1 MVVKTAAG
9 RERDQSDGVPGA
21 HTGNGAGAGNGM
33 SDESEWGGDIRP
45 TSLAAALAHLR
56 PALSLRRSGVVYGF
70 ILVVVGMIVFSI
82 YSGRPPY
89 LAASNVGNLLDQMAL
104 TGILAIGMTV
114 LLISGNFDLSVGSLT
129 ALTAMSTA
137 LVAKAAGP
145 MPAVAVGL
153 LVGMA
158 GGAFN
163 GIVHW
168 KIGLNSFIVTLG
180 TLIAY
185 RGLTQLI
192 SGSRSVNVSGDTKA
206 TLESW
211 GGGYVHIGDIALA
224 AAVIAGV
231 VALVGLWQKHRPA
244 ATLGGVVAVVMLVLS
259 LFTSYPLRLSDAAF
273 YMLMLLGIVGFILRF
288 TVTGRRLY
296 ATGGNIEAARASGV
310 VVSRYRVVP
319 FIVVGTCAGIA
330 GVLWTM
336 RLASVDPNAFT
347 SKELDVLAAAIIGG
361 VALTGGS
368 GSVVKSIVGTALLVV
383 LTNGFNILNV
393 PPAMQMLAQG
403 AIILGAAGLYMLADR
418 RAKERA

>member
-1 MVVKTAAG
+1 MKSAAG
-9 RERDQSDGVPGA
+9 RERDRSDDAVPGA
-21 HTGNGAGAGNGM
+21 HTGNGVNDKQA
-33 SDESEWGGDIRP
+33 WGGDVRP
-45 TSLAAALAHLR
+45 TSLTAMVAHLR
-56 PALSLRRSGVVYGF
+56 PALSLRRSGVVYGL
-70 ILVVVGMIVFSI
+70 ILVVVGMIAFSI

-89 LAASNVGNLLDQMAL
+89 LASSNVSNLLDQMML

-137 LVAKAAGP
+137 LVAKAMGP
-145 MPAVAVGL
+145 VPAVAVGL
-153 LVGMA
+153 VVGMA
-158 GGAFN
+158 GGALN
-163 GIVHW
+163 GIIHW

-185 RGLTQLI
+185 RGVTQLI

-211 GGGYVHIGDIALA
+211 GGSYIHIGDIALA
-224 AAVIAGV
+224 AAAAAAV
-231 VALVGLWQKHRPA
+231 VAVIGLWQKHRPV
-244 ATLGGVVAVVMLVLS
+244 ATLGGVGAVLFFILS
-259 LFTSYPLRLSDAAF
+259 LFTSYPLRLSQGAL
-273 YMLMLLGIVGFILRF
+273 YMLILLAIVGFILRF

-310 VVSRYRVVP
+310 VVARYRVVP
-319 FIVVGTCAGIA
+319 FIVVGACAGIA

-361 VALTGGS
+361 VALTGGF